1 MGCLI
6 NIGKQSPWRDR
17 ARIRRGMVPVF
28 VPLICSQNS
37 MTWPVEGSYRFM
49 ALAPNAPSTAEATA
63 IIAFRMI
70 SHTDFFIDMVVH
82 LLSDAVK

>member
-1 MGCLI
+1 M
-6 NIGKQSPWRDR
+6 
-17 ARIRRGMVPVF
+17 
-28 VPLICSQNS
+28 QNS

-49 ALAPNAPSTAEATA
+49 ALEPNAPSTAEATA